1 MFILNI
7 SGIQN
12 VLKINKNVDIKL
24 PNAVVEI
31 KSHRKFIVK
40 SKF

>member
-1 MFILNI
+1 MFIINI
-7 SGIQN
+7 SGLQKI
-12 VLKINKNVDIKL
+12 LKININVDIKL